1 MPNVYNLQLYIRTI
15 ANLVLAFLDI
25 VSLCVIL
32 SCKKIKIINKLLI
45 LLLVIILP
53 IGIEISYIGSAVSHD
68 LMHYSY
74 WLFYLLSWL
83 LVKNVISPE
92 KMKRYSLIVAISVL
106 IFIICNVQTSN
117 LVYVKKEI
125 LKDSTQSTM
134 TRVLYKIEDIDE
146 YANNTYIAFI
156 GNIDIQKEI
165 TGTQMI
171 NEITGV
177 DSNSQITYQGT
188 YKRYFKNILQY
199 DINVCSDLETE
210 TLKENETV
218 KEMPVFPEKGSVKLV
233 DGIIVVKFS
242 NDE

>member
-1 MPNVYNLQLYIRTI
+1 
-15 ANLVLAFLDI
+15 
-25 VSLCVIL
+25 
-32 SCKKIKIINKLLI
+32 
-45 LLLVIILP
+45 
-53 IGIEISYIGSAVSHD
+53 
-68 LMHYSY
+68 
-74 WLFYLLSWL
+74 
-83 LVKNVISPE
+83 
-92 KMKRYSLIVAISVL
+92 MKRYSLIVAISVL

-125 LKDSTQSTM
+125 LKDSTLSTM

>member
-1 MPNVYNLQLYIRTI
+1 MQLYIRTI

-25 VSLCVIL
+25 VSLCAIL
-32 SCKKIKIINKLLI
+32 SCKKIKISNKLLI

-53 IGIEISYIGSAVSHD
+53 IGMEISYIGSAVSHD

-83 LVKNVISPE
+83 LVKNVISQE
-92 KMKRYSLIVAISVL
+92 EMKRYSLIVAISVL

-125 LKDSTQSTM
+125 LKDSTLSTM

-146 YANNTYIAFI
+146 YDNNTYIAFI

-199 DINVCSDLETE
+199 DINVCSDLEIE
-210 TLKENETV
+210 TLKENEIV

>member
-1 MPNVYNLQLYIRTI
+1 
-15 ANLVLAFLDI
+15 
-25 VSLCVIL
+25 
-32 SCKKIKIINKLLI
+32 
-45 LLLVIILP
+45 
-53 IGIEISYIGSAVSHD
+53 
-68 LMHYSY
+68 
-74 WLFYLLSWL
+74 
-83 LVKNVISPE
+83 
-92 KMKRYSLIVAISVL
+92 
-106 IFIICNVQTSN
+106 
-117 LVYVKKEI
+117 
-125 LKDSTQSTM
+125 
-134 TRVLYKIEDIDE
+134 
-146 YANNTYIAFI
+146 
-156 GNIDIQKEI
+156 
-165 TGTQMI
+165 MI